1 MERIVVGI
9 SGSSGIILGLKA
21 IRILI
26 EEGFWVEL
34 IVSKAAFLVA
44 TQELGKDYGNLDKLL
59 NHFTSEEQTKIAAH
73 SFQDFC
79 AGAAS
84 GSFITKAMIVI
95 PCSMTTLSGIA
106 HGMGDNLLRRAA
118 DVCLKEK
125 RPLVIVPRETP
136 FSQIHLENMLKLS
149 KMGVS
154 IVPPVPAWYNGS
166 TSIEDVEDFVVGRV
180 LDQIGVHSKS
190 YARWGS

>member
-84 GSFITKAMIVI
+84 GSFITKAMF
-95 PCSMTTLSGIA
+95 
-106 HGMGDNLLRRAA
+106 N
-118 DVCLKEK
+118 K
-125 RPLVIVPRETP
+125 
-136 FSQIHLENMLKLS
+136 KL
-149 KMGVS
+149 G
-154 IVPPVPAWYNGS
+154 
-166 TSIEDVEDFVVGRV
+166 
-180 LDQIGVHSKS
+180 
-190 YARWGS
+190 